1 MAASHRQSLPRHAI
15 QLRKILQQAARGSLK
30 HQIRSESS
38 HTYWR
43 VAAERLRSSSL
54 LVLSSTSRAAKAQ
67 RAVLWTRSAHCEVT
81 RSESRLLRL
90 SDVLP
95 PRCHPR
101 CDFWL
106 RGSNFANFPIYYV
119 MVKWARAARPYGVGS
134 LRVFY
139 KGLNDLSTWEG
150 LVSRTRRVWSKG
162 IAPDRLAKA

>member
-1 MAASHRQSLPRHAI
+1 MSLPNVC
-15 QLRKILQQAARGSLK
+15 AA
-30 HQIRSESS
+30 
-38 HTYWR
+38 
-43 VAAERLRSSSL
+43 ARSSSYL
-54 LVLSSTSRAAKAQ
+54 RRVELQK
-67 RAVLWTRSAHCEVT
+67 RSALSYGPVVLT
-81 RSESRLLRL
+81 VRSRGQSHVFFALAMCCHR
-90 SDVLP
+90 DVIL
-95 PRCHPR
+95 R